1 MNSALRTEA
10 VKEASI
16 RPVRLGIV
24 GCGVVTGSY
33 HLPALAKISEIE
45 VVILCDPNLKNAT
58 DLKTRFAPLAEI
70 TANAKDL
77 VGKVDAA
84 LVAAPPRFH
93 APISIQLLEAGIDV
107 FCEKPLAL
115 TVDEAKKMVEAAKQN
130 DRHLAVGLC
139 KRFEPNNQILLKLVQ
154 DRCLG
159 EVREITAEFGNA
171 LNWPMPTASNNATI
185 AGAPASFEPPA
196 SRNMP
201 ATRICRPQSAIGANR
216 HLPPIDSV
224 CAAVVDGE

>member
-171 LNWPMPTASNNATI
+171 LNWPMPTASYY
-185 AGAPASFEPPA
+185 
-196 SRNMP
+196 SRET
-201 ATRICRPQSAIGANR
+201 TRGG
-216 HLPPIDSV
+216 V
-224 CAAVVDGE
+224 FF

>member
-1 MNSALRTEA
+1 MNSALRPEA

-33 HLPALAKISEIE
+33 HFPALAKISEID
-45 VVILCDPNLKNAT
+45 VVIQCDPNLKNAT
-58 DLKTRFAPLAEI
+58 DLKTRLAPLAEI

-107 FCEKPLAL
+107 FGEKPLAL

-139 KRFEPNNQILLKLVQ
+139 KRFEPNNLTLLKLIQ

-159 EVREITAEFGNA
+159 EVREINAEFGNA
-171 LNWPMPTASNNATI
+171 QNWPMPTYLKSTCT
-185 AGAPASFEPPA
+185 EPTCPK
-196 SRNMP
+196 RTWP
-201 ATRICRPQSAIGANR
+201 KRFWPERICTGRS
-216 HLPPIDSV
+216 
-224 CAAVVDGE
+224 